1 MLSRNNTPNTDRW
14 LGPGELAREA
24 RTSIKALRVYEKAGL
39 LTPDR
44 REGGW
49 RLYGPKH
56 IARLHQILALKA
68 LGLSLKQIGETLG
81 RDGLAIGRIMDLQ
94 ARQLAT
100 VIRTARSQLKRVQ
113 HARDQL
119 ATGGEISPELL
130 FELARDLAP
139 SAMIDLK
146 EVRAAIDAAIC
157 DTVEQAIVSS
167 VVNKPATGRVTESDI
182 VELLDEA
189 AIGAAAADPDS
200 SSARGLA
207 DRWLALAADLD
218 LPATDTEEDI
228 ALRRVVARM
237 IADPALAEPLAFL
250 RAAVER
256 RTARLQKKG

>member
-1 MLSRNNTPNTDRW
+1 MLSRDNSPNTVRW
-14 LGPGELAREA
+14 LGPGELARKA

-49 RLYGPKH
+49 RLYGPKQ

-68 LGLSLKQIGETLG
+68 LGLSLKQIGETLAH
-81 RDGLAIGRIMDLQ
+81 DGLAIKGIMDLQ

-119 ATGGEISPELL
+119 ATGREISPELL

-139 SAMIDLK
+139 SAMIDLG
-146 EVRAAIDAAIC
+146 EVQSAIEAAIC
-157 DTVEQAIVSS
+157 EPAEQAIVSS
-167 VVNKPATGRVTESDI
+167 VVNKPAAGRITESDI
-182 VELLDEA
+182 AELLEEA
-189 AIGAAAADPDS
+189 AIGAAAADPSS
-200 SSARGLA
+200 SSARALA
-207 DRWLALAADLD
+207 DRWLALAAELD
-218 LPATDTEEDI
+218 LPVSNTEENI

-237 IADPALAEPLAFL
+237 IADPALAEPLTFL
-250 RAAVER
+250 RAALEQ
-256 RTARLQKKG
+256 RTAPLHKKG